1 VAGWAR
7 IEYVPFAV
15 QLLSISARRAGVTVA
30 LRLAALPIVAQ
41 YGVVPYVIRWYQR
54 DLRCSR
60 GVLVQELIEKIR
72 AFNREREWGQ
82 YHSPKNLVM
91 ALAGEVGELIEHFQW
106 LTEEQSRN
114 LPAAKKAA
122 VEEEIGDVT
131 ILLLNLA
138 DQLGVDIV
146 AAAGHK
152 LERNRVKYPVEKS
165 RGRAD
170 KYTDLH

>member
-1 VAGWAR
+1 M
-7 IEYVPFAV
+7 
-15 QLLSISARRAGVTVA
+15 
-30 LRLAALPIVAQ
+30 
-41 YGVVPYVIRWYQR
+41 
-54 DLRCSR
+54 
-60 GVLVQELIEKIR
+60 QELIERIR
-72 AFNREREWGQ
+72 AFNREREWAQ

-106 LTEEQSRN
+106 LTEEQSRH

-131 ILLLNLA
+131 LCLLNLA

-146 AAAGHK
+146 DAAGRK
-152 LERNRVKYPVEKS
+152 LERNKAKYPIEKA

-170 KYTDLH
+170 KYTDLGTGESP